1 MKTRI
6 SVIVVLFVLSLHSI
20 TYGQPSPD
28 VQITLPAHEGT
39 LASFLQ
45 AISERTGYTFSYIN
59 NTLPLQKVIHI
70 ANTSAALREILNA
83 LLLPIPVRYE
93 IRDTKIILSAQKKK
107 NAMYTV
113 SGFVKDEFSGEL
125 LPGATIFVP
134 ALSAGTVTNAYGFF
148 SLTVPEQQYE
158 LICSYIG
165 YRQASSTFYL
175 DKDLQLTL
183 RLSNADSVLS
193 EVVLNASNENE
204 SITTAE
210 MSLVRPDL
218 RVIRHMP
225 ALLGEADVVKS
236 IIQLPGVTTVG
247 ETAPGFNVR
256 GGGIDQNLVLLDEAP
271 VYNTSH
277 LFGFYSVFNPDAVKD
292 IKLYKGAI
300 PATYGGRLSSVLDI
314 TQKEGNNRAFGGSG
328 SIGLVT
334 SHVQAEGPLVKDKS
348 SFLVAA
354 RRSYADLLL
363 KHIKWAELDEAH
375 FYDVNAKFNYSLND
389 RNMVYLSGYT
399 GKDTY
404 RMGEDVDIG
413 WGNSTATL
421 RWNHLFSDKL
431 FSNFTAV
438 YSNYIYRQGEP
449 KGIYAYKGERGII
462 SYHAKADLT
471 WFCTARHQVD
481 FGFSAIRYTL
491 EPGKIK
497 PVDISGINADDLADE
512 HGLEPA
518 VYLSNEYKLTSRLTL
533 NVGLRYSAFYNTG
546 PGNVYVYTEGQPRSA
561 QTITDTLRYTHGKTI
576 AQYGGLEPRVAI
588 NFQLAENSAVKL
600 SYSRTRQYLHFIS
613 NTTSATPIDF
623 WKASDRYLQ
632 PEVADHVAAGYFR
645 NFRDNM
651 FKASLEVYYKSISH
665 LVDYKNGADLLL
677 NPAIDAELLQGR
689 GRAYG
694 AELMVSKTK
703 GKLTGWA
710 GYTYSKTERL
720 VTGSAQQEKING
732 GKYFPADYDQPHKV
746 NVVAVYDAARRWQ
759 LSANFVYSTG
769 RPVTYPQGGYR
780 FNDTFL
786 PYYGSR
792 NESRVADYHRLDL
805 SATLACKRKPGRK
818 WTGSWT
824 FSLYNA
830 YARKNVY
837 AVYFRNKTRTGLQS
851 SRQTEAVELSLL
863 GTVLPSV
870 MYSIKF

>member
-1 MKTRI
+1 MKPHIT
-6 SVIVVLFVLSLHSI
+6 VIVVFIVVCLQSI
-20 TYGQPSPD
+20 THGQPSPD
-28 VQITLPAHEGT
+28 VQITLPAPQGT

-45 AISERTGYTFSYIN
+45 AMSEKTGYTFSYIN
-59 NTLPLQKVIHI
+59 NALPLQKIIQV
-70 ANTSAALREILNA
+70 ANTTASVREILDA
-83 LLLPIPVRYE
+83 LFLDMQVSYQ
-93 IRDTKIILSAQKKK
+93 IRGTRIILSVQKRK
-107 NAMYTV
+107 NALYTV

-125 LPGATIFVP
+125 LPGASIFVP

-148 SLTVPEQQYE
+148 SLTMPEQQYE
-158 LICSYIG
+158 LLCSYVG
-165 YRQASSTFYL
+165 YRQTSSTFYL

-183 RLSNADSVLS
+183 RLSTEDSVLT
-193 EVVLNASNENE
+193 EVVLNASNEKE
-204 SITTAE
+204 QITTTE
-210 MSLVRPDL
+210 MSVARPDL
-218 RVIRHMP
+218 RVIRNMP
-225 ALLGEADVVKS
+225 ALLGEADIVKS

-247 ETAPGFNVR
+247 ETAPGFSVR
-256 GGGIDQNLVLLDEAP
+256 GGGIEQNLVLLDEAP

-277 LFGFYSVFNPDAVKD
+277 LFGLYSVFNPDAVKD

-314 TQKEGNNRAFGGSG
+314 TQKEGNNRTFGGSG

-334 SHVQAEGPLVKDKS
+334 GHVQAEGPLVKDKS

-354 RRSYADLLL
+354 RRSYADMIL
-363 KHIKWAELDEAH
+363 KHIKWAEMDEAH
-375 FYDVNAKFNYSLND
+375 FYDVNAKVNYTLND
-389 RNMVYLSGYT
+389 RNMIYLSGYA

-404 RMGEDVDIG
+404 RLGEDVDIG
-413 WGNSTATL
+413 WGNNTATL
-421 RWNHLFSDKL
+421 RWNHLFNDKL

-438 YSNYIYRQGEP
+438 YSDYTYQQGEP
-449 KGIYAYKGERGII
+449 KGIYAYQGERGII

-471 WFCTARHQVD
+471 WFRTARHQVD
-481 FGFSAIRYTL
+481 FGFSAIRYSL

-497 PVDISGINADDLADE
+497 SVDISGINADDLADE
-512 HGLEPA
+512 HALEPA
-518 VYLSNEYKLTSRLTL
+518 VYVSNEYKLTSWLTF
-533 NVGLRYSAFYNTG
+533 NVGLRYSTFYNTG
-546 PGNVYVYTEGQPRSA
+546 PGDVYVYMEGQPRSI
-561 QTITDTLRYTHGKTI
+561 QTIADTLRYARGKTI
-576 AQYGGLEPRVAI
+576 ARYGGLEPRAAI
-588 NFQLAENSAVKL
+588 NLKLTDNSAVKL

-623 WKASDRYLQ
+623 WKASDRYLE
-632 PEVADHVAAGYFR
+632 PEVADHMAAGYFR

-651 FKASLEVYYKSISH
+651 FQASLEVYYKNVSH

-677 NPAIDAELLQGR
+677 NPAIDAELLQGK

-710 GYTYSKTERL
+710 GYTFSKTERL
-720 VTGSAQQEKING
+720 VTGNTHQEKING
-732 GKYFPADYDQPHKV
+732 GQYFPADYDQPHKV
-746 NVVAVYDAARRWQ
+746 NIVAAYEATRHWQ
-759 LSANFVYSTG
+759 LSANFTYNTG

-792 NESRVADYHRLDL
+792 NESRVEDYHRLDL

-824 FSLYNA
+824 FSLYNV

-837 AVYFRNKTRTGLQS
+837 SVYFRNKVRTGLQS
-851 SRQTEAVELSLL
+851 SRQTEAVEFSIL
-863 GTVLPSV
+863 GTVIPSV
-870 MYSIKF
+870 TYNIKF